1 MSQLEAFQ
9 DEMHCCHQGHRP
21 LGLQSSLAP
30 GRAVPYSAVRNWP
43 ISLWW
48 FLSDLGTLFQ
58 SSHG

>member
-30 GRAVPYSAVRNWP
+30 GHAVPYSAVRNWP